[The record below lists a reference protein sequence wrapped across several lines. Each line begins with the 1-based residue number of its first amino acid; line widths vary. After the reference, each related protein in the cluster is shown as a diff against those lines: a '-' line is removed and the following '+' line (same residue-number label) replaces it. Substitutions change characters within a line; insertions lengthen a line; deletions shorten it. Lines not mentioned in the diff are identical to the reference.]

1 MKHEW
6 IIKSA
11 TDFLKYIY
19 NKLYMKL
26 SNAIKR
32 EKGEITIRIEQ
43 GRATG
48 FARGK
53 NDEARELLRI
63 FQVHT
68 RKRVS
73 FFILVVRIK
82 RSLDLDIF

>member
-1 MKHEW
+1 MR
-6 IIKSA
+6 
-11 TDFLKYIY
+11 LKG
-19 NKLYMKL
+19 
-26 SNAIKR
+26 R
-32 EKGEITIRIEQ
+32 KGRLPYTRIEQ

-53 NDEARELLRI
+53 DDEARELLRI

-82 RSLDLDIF
+82 RSLGLPRVF